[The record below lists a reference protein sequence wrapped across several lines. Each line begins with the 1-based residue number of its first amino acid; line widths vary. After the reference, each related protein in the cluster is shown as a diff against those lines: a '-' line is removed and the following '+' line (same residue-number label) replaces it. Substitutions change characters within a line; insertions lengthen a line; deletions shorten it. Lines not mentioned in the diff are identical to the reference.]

1 MNTAAFLDIDGTL
14 YRNSLLIEHFKK
26 LVKYEVIDPSLWHT
40 SVKGAFVEWRK
51 RVGKYDDYMLELVD
65 IYYDALKGRRA
76 ADLEFISNQVI
87 NLNGDIVYKYTRNQI
102 LWHKSE
108 GHKVFFISGSPEFLV
123 GKMAGKYHIDGFKG
137 TGYLEDENG
146 FYTGEIIPMWD
157 SENKDKAM
165 DDFAQEFNI
174 DLSKS
179 YAYGDTN
186 GDFSM
191 LKKVGHPVAINP
203 ARELLENIKKD
214 SILKRDATI
223 IIERKDV
230 IYKLTPDVVI
240 IKDSDLDTLAFD

>member
-40 SVKGAFVEWRK
+40 SVKSAFVEWRK

-123 GKMAGKYHIDGFKG
+123 GKMAEKYHIDGFKG

-165 DDFAQEFNI
+165 DDFAKEFNI
-174 DLSKS
+174 DLSQS

-191 LKKVGHPVAINP
+191 LKKVGHPIAINP
-203 ARELLENIKKD
+203 AKELLENIKND
-214 SILKRDATI
+214 PILKKDATI

-230 IYKLTPDVVI
+230 IYKLTPDVEI
-240 IKDSDLDTLAFD
+240 IADNDLDSLSFD